1 MIYDCLICGGG
12 TAGITAAI
20 YLGRAGLSAVV
31 FEKNFIG
38 GQIATTPELENF
50 PGLPKGTSGAEFSE
64 NLRQQALLSGAE
76 IKYEEVIKIDADGE
90 VKTVITDSGEYKG
103 KNIILAMGATHRRLG
118 LKREEE
124 LIGCGISYCA
134 TCDGNFFRK
143 KIVSVVGGGN
153 TAVSDALYLAD
164 ICEKVYLFH
173 RRDSL
178 RAENYLIEKLK
189 DKENVEI
196 VYNATVKEL
205 IGTPLE
211 KVVAEVEGEKKVYD
225 VSALFVAIGLVPETK
240 AAEGIVTLEDGYIKA
255 DGTET
260 ERQGIYATGDVRVK
274 NGKQLVFAAADGA
287 LAAMKIIDSK

>member
-64 NLRQQALLSGAE
+64 NLRQQALSSGAE
-76 IKYEEVIKIDADGE
+76 IKYEEVLEFVPDGE
-90 VKTVITDSGEYKG
+90 VKTVITDSEEYKG
-103 KNIILAMGATHRRLG
+103 KNIILAMGATYRKLG
-118 LKREEE
+118 IKGEEE
-124 LIGCGISYCA
+124 FIGRGISYCA

-153 TAVSDALYLAD
+153 TAVSDAIYLAD

-178 RAENYLIEKLK
+178 RAENYLVEKLNK
-189 DKENVEI
+189 KENVEI
-196 VYNATVKEL
+196 IYNATVKEL

-211 KVVAEVEGEKKVYD
+211 KIIVEVEGEEKSFD

-240 AAEGIVTLEDGYIKA
+240 MAEVIVALEDGYIKA
-255 DGTET
+255 SCTET
-260 ERQGIYATGDVRVK
+260 EIKFYKTI
-274 NGKQLVFAAADGA
+274 
-287 LAAMKIIDSK
+287 MH